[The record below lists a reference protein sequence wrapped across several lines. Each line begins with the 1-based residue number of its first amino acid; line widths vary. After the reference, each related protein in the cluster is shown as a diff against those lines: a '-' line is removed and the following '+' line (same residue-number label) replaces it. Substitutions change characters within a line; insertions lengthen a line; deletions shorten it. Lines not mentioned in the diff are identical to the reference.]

1 MNNEQEKI
9 FRNHLPKYFTDEW
22 QGYWPLAKE
31 YDYHQL
37 IRDKR
42 KRKILKIYNYG

>member
-9 FRNHLPKYFTDEW
+9 FRNL
-22 QGYWPLAKE
+22 
-31 YDYHQL
+31 YHQL